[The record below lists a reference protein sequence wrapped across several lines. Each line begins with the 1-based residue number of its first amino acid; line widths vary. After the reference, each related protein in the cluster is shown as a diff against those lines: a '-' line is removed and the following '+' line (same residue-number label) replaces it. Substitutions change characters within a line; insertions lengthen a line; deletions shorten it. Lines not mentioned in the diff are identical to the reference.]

1 MRQMYLTGK
10 ECSGEKLPEKKE
22 QIPNYA
28 RWISIQVCYVKNG
41 SAENGGKE

>member
-10 ECSGEKLPEKKE
+10 ECSGEKLPEQKE
-22 QIPNYA
+22 LLPDYV
-28 RWISIQVCYVKNG
+28 RRISIQVCYVKNG